1 MMAFVSPVPAS
12 WMLWRGT
19 MIAFVPSSKISFK
32 GEDIYAI
39 DLAPSEDRLGVLGKH
54 IKSKFKETLKNH
66 G

>member
-12 WMLWRGT
+12 WLVWRET

-39 DLAPSEDRLGVLGKH
+39 DLAPSEDCLGLLGKH
-54 IKSKFKETLKNH
+54 IKSKFKLGKT
-66 G
+66 